1 MTADQPS
8 SRLTAAQKQALLKRL
23 IEARKAEGAMRDG
36 DSTATAHDR
45 VPESFYR
52 IEKFPQYYQLHLQ
65 RALAERAGLRSP
77 YFLLHDGVARDT
89 SSIAGREVL
98 NFATYNYLG

>member
-36 DSTATAHDR
+36 DSTATEIGRAH
-45 VPESFYR
+45 V
-52 IEKFPQYYQLHLQ
+52 
-65 RALAERAGLRSP
+65 
-77 YFLLHDGVARDT
+77 
-89 SSIAGREVL
+89 
-98 NFATYNYLG
+98 